1 MCTTS
6 HDFSRREATTHEW
19 PGDHRAGAGRVR
31 LRRASGGARRTRH
44 LRRRKTRHR
53 TRREGT
59 NPRATITSFGPTLLS
74 KVLGLNEV
82 PESSLGL
89 VFHFADQNGLPLL
102 DPKDLR
108 AVIQYL
114 ISDEGGTALQSLGG
128 LSKQTAGVLL
138 RELVTGYDWRSCSPR
153 SAPARRSSPC
163 CRTGAHRPRWRFR
176 WGGCPAGGASS

>member
-1 MCTTS
+1 
-6 HDFSRREATTHEW
+6 
-19 PGDHRAGAGRVR
+19 
-31 LRRASGGARRTRH
+31 
-44 LRRRKTRHR
+44 
-53 TRREGT
+53 
-59 NPRATITSFGPTLLS
+59 
-74 KVLGLNEV
+74 VLGLNEV

-163 CRTGAHRPRWRFR
+163 CRTGAHRPRGRFR
-176 WGGCPAGGASS
+176 WGGCPAGGASSQGEGRGLHAGEGAQEPAAKSFARTAASAAGRAIMRSVFGTARR